1 MDTFYGQ
8 PKFELAALD
17 RNAVGYELLIRRHH
31 KGQWLLPEDFTKL
44 PPEQFQILLQQ
55 ALATMPATIS
65 AVSFNLER
73 VHFVDPRF
81 LAMVATVQ
89 ASTTIHLTVELTERH
104 DPTIDN
110 AKIIEAAKAFFAAG
124 IAVCIDDVGSG
135 NNLPGLVEAMTP
147 YVTSYKF
154 GLQNLRLFNDETDLR
169 DRLAFWAKRAQTNH
183 KRFDVAGVE
192 SLDDIA
198 YLQDLNTCTYVQG
211 YYFGQPVP
219 LQTDNL

>member
-8 PKFELAALD
+8 PKFLLSALD
-17 RNAVGYELLIRRHH
+17 ANAVGYELLIRRHH
-31 KGQWLLPEDFTKL
+31 NGQWLLPEDFTKL
-44 PPEQFQILLQQ
+44 PSEQFEVLLQQ
-55 ALATMPATIS
+55 ALQVMPATIT

-73 VHFVDPRF
+73 VHFVDPQY
-81 LAMVATVQ
+81 LAMVSHVQ
-89 ASTTIHLTVELTERH
+89 ASTPIQLTVELTERH

-110 AKIIEAAKAFFAAG
+110 TRIIEAAKAFFAAG
-124 IAVCIDDVGSG
+124 ISVCIDDVGSG

-154 GLQNLRLFNDETDLR
+154 GLQNLRMFNDDADLR
-169 DRLAFWAKRAQTNH
+169 DRLAFWAKRAETSH

-198 YLQDLNTCTYVQG
+198 YLQDLHACTYVQG

-219 LQTDNL
+219 LQTENL